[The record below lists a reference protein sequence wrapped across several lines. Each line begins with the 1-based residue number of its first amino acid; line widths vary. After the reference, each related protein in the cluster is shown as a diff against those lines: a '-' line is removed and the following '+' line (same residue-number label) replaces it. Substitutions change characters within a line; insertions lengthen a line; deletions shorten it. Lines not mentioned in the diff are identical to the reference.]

1 MSTPTRQRSLRE
13 RIQSAS
19 RGIGISWQGK
29 KSKSYHSKES
39 LAEAQS
45 SDGEQA
51 SKNEEQNQASA
62 VESSSP
68 SRIPD
73 AATTAEEGASSLE
86 KKPLGRSLTQPQGT
100 EQYTVEASDTL
111 AGIAARFDTT
121 PSELAKLN
129 RLSARMVFP
138 GQLLFVPEKRN
149 RGTEVEETQESS
161 DSLLPPQGGQEERR
175 PSVTDAL
182 RIPYRRASERAHR
195 FLKVKARHFTDGQ
208 GVVSGVL
215 IITPNAVMF
224 DPNVSDPLVIE
235 HGIESYGVIA
245 PLDML
250 MRAAIY
256 FDIAHMKVQ
265 HAAQDAEPRPKVDI
279 YYGKMIDDQSLN
291 EEEKDSAPPL
301 QVKAPSIEVDT
312 VVEKI
317 KVPETTSCVEKEKPS
332 ETVSKPKPPEPAAVS
347 EPSTPAPLNSSTPE
361 KKPSTEDATPK
372 SATGAAPG
380 DSVDSFDE
388 EVSDAFAATEAQAS
402 GQEAPSESRRE
413 RMLKRLS
420 YPMESITSFSRIL
433 TSSPK
438 SFVDF
443 SGSLFSGGRGSEE
456 EEIKEQEEDQQ
467 QQEAA
472 ADTGVGYQNLVEEK
486 PEIFEA
492 LDKLLSKQ
500 KEEVEGPPLYLCL
513 RMGIPKERKPHPS
526 PVLSYGKK
534 RARSEYWFSILRSRV
549 EDLYNFLQQWIPH
562 LYGDVDDVDPDE
574 AGFIPIDDSLPDEEE
589 EEEEEAEEDQGEEKE
604 APRSFLKLVEEHFGF
619 KSISPG
625 DWEVLSLGEMEKI
638 NYSELELPLPD
649 LLSPSEILQE
659 EHIKEL
665 YTLLPARAVGYP
677 WTRIFSTSF
686 DGFLLKT
693 LYRKMAEFDCPV
705 IIVMQ
710 DYENATFGAL
720 LSEPL
725 KQSDTF
731 YGTGETFLFTF
742 HPSFKVFKWT
752 GSNDMFIK
760 GSKESFSIGA
770 SEGHFGLWID
780 ADLERGH
787 SSECQTF
794 NNDILASSTDFVI
807 KTLEAWGFV

>member
-45 SDGEQA
+45 SEGDQD
-51 SKNEEQNQASA
+51 SKHEEPSA
-62 VESSSP
+62 ALKAEP
-68 SRIPD
+68 SRVPD
-73 AATTAEEGASSLE
+73 AGVATEEGASSQE
-86 KKPLGRSLTQPQGT
+86 KKPLGRTLTQPTGT
-100 EQYTVEASDTL
+100 EQYKAQASDTL

-138 GQLLFVPEKRN
+138 GQLLYVPEKRN
-149 RGTEVEETQESS
+149 RETGTGDDQEPS
-161 DSLLPPQGGQEERR
+161 DTLLPPQEDQERR

-235 HGIESYGVIA
+235 HGVESYGVIA

-250 MRAAIY
+250 MRVAIY

-265 HAAQDAEPRPKVDI
+265 HAAQDVEPRPKVDV
-279 YYGKMIDDQSLN
+279 YYGKMIDVEDA
-291 EEEKDSAPPL
+291 EENDTVPPL
-301 QVKAPSIEVDT
+301 QAKVPSIDVDST
-312 VVEKI
+312 AEKKLPDTPPASEEDVSLTTPEPI
-317 KVPETTSCVEKEKPS
+317 VPEPTAPT
-332 ETVSKPKPPEPAAVS
+332 ETVPTQKDTTPPERQPLAKDLMIKDVGKAA
-347 EPSTPAPLNSSTPE
+347 T
-361 KKPSTEDATPK
+361 
-372 SATGAAPG
+372 G

-388 EVSDAFAATEAQAS
+388 EVSDAFAASEIQAS
-402 GQEAPSESRRE
+402 GQEVPAESRRE

-420 YPMESITSFSRIL
+420 YPMESITSISRIL

-443 SGSLFSGGRGSEE
+443 SGSLFSGGRGSEDE
-456 EEIKEQEEDQQ
+456 ELKEQEGEQQ
-467 QQEAA
+467 PEPV

-500 KEEVEGPPLYLCL
+500 KKEEVEGPPLYLCL

-549 EDLYNFLQQWIPH
+549 EDVYNFLQQWIPH

-574 AGFIPIDDSLPDEEE
+574 AGFTPIDDSQPD
-589 EEEEEAEEDQGEEKE
+589 EEEAEEKETEEGEGEGGEKE

-665 YTLLPARAVGYP
+665 YTLLPARAVGFP
-677 WTRIFSTSF
+677 WTRIYSTST

-693 LYRKMAEFDCPV
+693 LYRKMTDFDCPV
-705 IIVMQ
+705 ILIMQ
-710 DYENATFGAL
+710 DTENAIFGAL

-725 KQSDTF
+725 KQSDGF

-752 GSNDMFIK
+752 GGNNFFIN
-760 GSKESFSIGA
+760 GRHDCFSIGV

-780 ADLERGH
+780 CDLYRGT
-787 SSECQTF
+787 SEQCQTF
-794 NNDILASSTDFVI
+794 NNDTLASSRDFHI

>member
-19 RGIGISWQGK
+19 RGIGISWQSEGEP
-29 KSKSYHSKES
+29 ES
-39 LAEAQS
+39 R
-45 SDGEQA
+45 
-51 SKNEEQNQASA
+51 NEDQNQALKAEPCSA
-62 VESSSP
+62 L
-68 SRIPD
+68 D
-73 AATTAEEGASSLE
+73 AGATADEGATSQD
-86 KKPLGRSLTQPQGT
+86 KKQPLGRTLTQPQGT
-100 EQYTVEASDTL
+100 EQYKVQASDTL

-129 RLSARMVFP
+129 RLAARMVFP

-149 RGTEVEETQESS
+149 RESDEPGEEPEAS
-161 DSLLPPQGGQEERR
+161 DTLLPPPDEAGERR

-235 HGIESYGVIA
+235 HGVESYGVIA

-265 HAAQDAEPRPKVDI
+265 HAALDTAEPRPKVEI
-279 YYGKMIDDQSLN
+279 YFGKMIEEQPTS
-291 EEEKDSAPPL
+291 EEEYNISPPL
-301 QVKAPSIEVDT
+301 KTKAPSIEVDP
-312 VVEKI
+312 VVEK
-317 KVPETTSCVEKEKPS
+317 KVPETTTFSKEDPS
-332 ETVSKPKPPEPAAVS
+332 QTTCTSEDDTSKITPEPSVPEPTSPTQTTATENGALS
-347 EPSTPAPLNSSTPE
+347 ESQPP
-361 KKPSTEDATPK
+361 TEDVVPK
-372 SATGAAPG
+372 AGGKTTTG

-402 GQEAPSESRRE
+402 EAPSESRRE

-420 YPMESITSFSRIL
+420 YPMESITSISRIL

-443 SGSLFSGGRGSEE
+443 SGSLFSGGRGSEDE
-456 EEIKEQEEDQQ
+456 ELKEQEEEQL
-467 QQEAA
+467 EPP

-486 PEIFEA
+486 PEIFEQ

-549 EDLYNFLQQWIPH
+549 EDLYNFLQQWIPN

-574 AGFIPIDDSLPDEEE
+574 AGFTPIDDSLPGEEE
-589 EEEEEAEEDQGEEKE
+589 EEGEKESEEGEGEGGEKE

-625 DWEVLSLGEMEKI
+625 DWEVRDLLLSL
-638 NYSELELPLPD
+638 
-649 LLSPSEILQE
+649 QQ
-659 EHIKEL
+659 H
-665 YTLLPARAVGYP
+665 T
-677 WTRIFSTSF
+677 
-686 DGFLLKT
+686 
-693 LYRKMAEFDCPV
+693 
-705 IIVMQ
+705 
-710 DYENATFGAL
+710 
-720 LSEPL
+720 
-725 KQSDTF
+725 
-731 YGTGETFLFTF
+731 
-742 HPSFKVFKWT
+742 
-752 GSNDMFIK
+752 K
-760 GSKESFSIGA
+760 G
-770 SEGHFGLWID
+770 
-780 ADLERGH
+780 
-787 SSECQTF
+787 
-794 NNDILASSTDFVI
+794 
-807 KTLEAWGFV
+807 

>member
-1 MSTPTRQRSLRE
+1 MYTGETLLDL
-13 RIQSAS
+13 
-19 RGIGISWQGK
+19 K
-29 KSKSYHSKES
+29 
-39 LAEAQS
+39 
-45 SDGEQA
+45 EQA
-51 SKNEEQNQASA
+51 MFE
-62 VESSSP
+62 
-68 SRIPD
+68 
-73 AATTAEEGASSLE
+73 
-86 KKPLGRSLTQPQGT
+86 
-100 EQYTVEASDTL
+100 
-111 AGIAARFDTT
+111 
-121 PSELAKLN
+121 
-129 RLSARMVFP
+129 
-138 GQLLFVPEKRN
+138 
-149 RGTEVEETQESS
+149 
-161 DSLLPPQGGQEERR
+161 
-175 PSVTDAL
+175 
-182 RIPYRRASERAHR
+182 
-195 FLKVKARHFTDGQ
+195 
-208 GVVSGVL
+208 
-215 IITPNAVMF
+215 NAVY
-224 DPNVSDPLVIE
+224 V
-235 HGIESYGVIA
+235 
-245 PLDML
+245 
-250 MRAAIY
+250 
-256 FDIAHMKVQ
+256 
-265 HAAQDAEPRPKVDI
+265 
-279 YYGKMIDDQSLN
+279 
-291 EEEKDSAPPL
+291 
-301 QVKAPSIEVDT
+301 
-312 VVEKI
+312 
-317 KVPETTSCVEKEKPS
+317 
-332 ETVSKPKPPEPAAVS
+332 
-347 EPSTPAPLNSSTPE
+347 
-361 KKPSTEDATPK
+361 TPK
-372 SATGAAPG
+372 SATGATAG

-467 QQEAA
+467 QQEEA

-589 EEEEEAEEDQGEEKE
+589 EEEEETEEDQGEEKE

-625 DWEVLSLGEMEKI
+625 DWEVESLPEPDEIGNFVEEVVDIARQINSGVDNDDVQELLDSHHQERTIDELTEMHEQDEPLLDMEANVLSLFGRNRSCHGKRVTYKPVSRGRISDELQVVFLRVLGDSEDDQSHVVIYRRPPQPCIEPKKVTPKKNVVPHKKSKNCVYSKSKYEEQVGKIKNSFRKASSSRDHEVAYSGHGHALVAGIVAVRFQILMSLKTRRVEGVMRVEIKSTRTNNNPAPDLENTVCVVVPPIQAIKFLRVAKLFHEVSQYLVAAVAEWYSSRISLLEDETPAGQTLLYLRGRLLPIFNLSLAFNTHLNTKRRSMLRILLDACSREWKPPAKVMTMQVLSLGEMEKI

-710 DYENATFGAL
+710 DYENAIFGAL

-752 GSNDMFIK
+752 GSNDMYIK